1 MAVRRLWTACA
12 LVLCGWCMVLS
23 RAILRVTPSRQ
34 TAKIQG
40 HKPMFRLQSTAE
52 PSHQDMHWD
61 PKAAPKLDFNEDFYS
76 VLEVDPT
83 ITPSELKKAYY
94 KIVFKYHPDNVE
106 NEGNKDLCNKQMMV
120 INGAYRILKN
130 PALRT
135 LYDKQRNRGLYGVK
149 AGVTERTAAGAA
161 ADDHDDD
168 ERDAAA
174 APRKQSA
181 GGGTSAGFG
190 GAWGGRGADTDAAP
204 GSRTGARQ
212 ADRSHEQQP
221 QQQQEREE
229 TAYQRAERIRR
240 ERDREW
246 EEAGWTPQPQ
256 RQRVDGSSEG
266 GYGGSGGCA
275 WASPSA
281 SRYGRADEPRRPDS
295 DSAFGDSRCASVS
308 LLLRGLGLD
317 E

>member
-174 APRKQSA
+174 APRKSKKAKAKAPKGGSRGKKALSA
-181 GGGTSAGFG
+181 S
-190 GAWGGRGADTDAAP
+190 GGRRGGKAA
-204 GSRTGARQ
+204 RTGAGR
-212 ADRSHEQQP
+212 
-221 QQQQEREE
+221 
-229 TAYQRAERIRR
+229 
-240 ERDREW
+240 
-246 EEAGWTPQPQ
+246 
-256 RQRVDGSSEG
+256 
-266 GYGGSGGCA
+266 SGGFTK
-275 WASPSA
+275 
-281 SRYGRADEPRRPDS
+281 GRK
-295 DSAFGDSRCASVS
+295 
-308 LLLRGLGLD
+308 
-317 E
+317 